1 VSPVIEDLAAANA
14 TVVLTPPEAAPI
26 VPLQDNAP
34 AAVEEAAATMAP
46 VVPPKS
52 TAPAPLFRDRPSL
65 SRPGPAGISPVI
77 PIVRPPDDPGID
89 DDTDARDEFAELNGG
104 RQAGGWRGFLRRLG
118 G

>member
-1 VSPVIEDLAAANA
+1 VEEPVTDATA
-14 TVVLTPPEAAPI
+14 TVVLTPPDAAPI

-34 AAVEEAAATMAP
+34 AAFEDVAE
-46 VVPPKS
+46 
-52 TAPAPLFRDRPSL
+52 APAVVQPQPAPPAALFRDRPSL
-65 SRPGPAGISPVI
+65 PRPAIGMSPVI

-89 DDTDARDEFAELNGG
+89 DDIDVRDEFAELNGG